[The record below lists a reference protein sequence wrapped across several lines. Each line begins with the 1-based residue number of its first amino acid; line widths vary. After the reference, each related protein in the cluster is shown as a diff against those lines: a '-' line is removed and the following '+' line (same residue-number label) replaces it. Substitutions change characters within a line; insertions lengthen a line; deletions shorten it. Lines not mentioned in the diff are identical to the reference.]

1 MKFVVASEVVFHRL
15 LNPHSMLLIHCCC
28 HGSSWIEEQKMLE
41 IGLVMLVLTLVI
53 LALTLVML
61 ALTWSHVQ

>member
-1 MKFVVASEVVFHRL
+1 
-15 LNPHSMLLIHCCC
+15 MLLIHCCF

-41 IGLVMLVLTLVI
+41 IGLVMLVLTLVM